1 MMKQNSAESQLIN
14 RHDLLIDSWR
24 LSSQLE
30 NQSNRK
36 SLSAMTTPVK
46 DVYLQEHPQSGMRG
60 SSQSGVRLY
69 NERLVLS
76 LVRTHGNLPKAEI
89 AKLTGLSP
97 QTVSVIVRQ
106 LEAEGLLL
114 KGKSLKGKVG
124 QPLQPFSLNPE
135 GAYSI
140 GLKIG
145 RRSCNLICLDL
156 LGNPC
161 ARHDEV
167 YSYPTPSVVIRI
179 AREGLRRIE
188 MVLGPDK
195 AARICGVGIAS
206 PFELWNWAQET
217 GAPPHVM
224 ASWHGVNIATE
235 VAALSP
241 WPVQFCNDAT
251 AACAAEHFLGRG
263 RTIRDFICFYVG
275 FFVGGGVVLN
285 GNLFPGRTGYAGAVG
300 PMPVPAAKGTEQ
312 LIRHASLYVLENMLT
327 AAGQDPL
334 ILTRQTESWDNIG
347 SILDDWIDQTARS
360 LAHAALSAAAILD
373 FEAVIIDGSMPPH
386 VRRRLVDKTIEYF
399 ADQDARGIAPLAI
412 VEGVLG
418 GDARALGAASL
429 PIIANF
435 MINREVLFK
444 ESL

>member
-1 MMKQNSAESQLIN
+1 MTPPARN
-14 RHDLLIDSWR
+14 
-24 LSSQLE
+24 LE
-30 NQSNRK
+30 PFDR
-36 SLSAMTTPVK
+36 
-46 DVYLQEHPQSGMRG
+46 PQSGMRG

-76 LVRTHGNLPKAEI
+76 LVRTHRNLPKAEI
-89 AKLTGLSP
+89 ARLTGLSP

-106 LEAEGLLL
+106 LETEGLLL
-114 KGKSLKGKVG
+114 KGTSLKGKVG
-124 QPLQPFSLNPE
+124 QPLQPFSMNPT

-156 LGNPC
+156 LGNTC
-161 ARHDEV
+161 ARYDEV
-167 YSYPTPSVVIRI
+167 YGYPTPSVVIRI
-179 AREGLRRIE
+179 AREGLRHIE
-188 MVLGPDK
+188 AELGPEK
-195 AARICGVGIAS
+195 AARICGIGIAS

-217 GAPPHVM
+217 GAPPQAM

-235 VAALSP
+235 VAALSA
-241 WPVQFCNDAT
+241 WPVEFCNDAT
-251 AACAAEHFLGRG
+251 AACAAELFLGRG
-263 RTIRDFICFYVG
+263 RTLRDFICFYVG

-300 PMPVPAAKGTEQ
+300 PMPVPTPHGTEQ
-312 LIRHASLYVLENMLT
+312 LIRHASLYVLEKMLV
-327 AAGQDPL
+327 AAGKDPL
-334 ILTRQTESWDNIG
+334 MLGRQTDSWDNIG
-347 SILDDWIDQTARS
+347 SILDDWIDQTASS

-373 FEAVIIDGSMPPH
+373 FEAVIIDGSMPKD
-386 VRRRLVDKTIEYF
+386 VRRKLVDKTVEYF
-399 ADQDARGIAPLAI
+399 AKQDTRGIAPLAI

-435 MINREVLFK
+435 MINRDVLFK
-444 ESL
+444 ETL